1 MSCNRQAPTSIIVDT
16 NTITLTR
23 LPVNLSFS
31 SLWKTLLAEG
41 ATAKLSPPASPIT
54 GFTIGPR
61 SKTSLS
67 PTAYLDDIAAMT
79 AQAFSLG
86 WIDKSG
92 TVTSLDQKLHDVTG
106 ALAKGN
112 AKEAANKLTAFM
124 KEVEAQQG
132 KHLTSEAYA
141 LLFFNAQ
148 YLRDHLL

>member
-61 SKTSLS
+61 SNTSLS
-67 PTAYLDDIAAMT
+67 PTAYLDDIAALI
-79 AQAFSLG
+79 AQAFSHG
-86 WIDKSG
+86 WIDNSG
-92 TVTSLDQKLHDVTG
+92 IVTSLGQKLQAVRR
-106 ALAKGN
+106 ALTRGN

-124 KEVEAQQG
+124 HEVEAQQG

-148 YLRDHLL
+148 YLRAHL